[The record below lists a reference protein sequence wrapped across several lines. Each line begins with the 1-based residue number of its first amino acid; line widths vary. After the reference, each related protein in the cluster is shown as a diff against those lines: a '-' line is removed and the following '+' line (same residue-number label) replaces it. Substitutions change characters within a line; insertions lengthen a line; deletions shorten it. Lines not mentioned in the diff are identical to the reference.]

1 MKIGI
6 IREEKN
12 PPDQRVPFTPMQC
25 KELLEKYPDLEL
37 VVQPS
42 DIRSFKNEEYEAQGI
57 ALTEDLSDCDVLMGV
72 KEVPKDKLIP
82 NKKYFFFSHTIKEQP
97 YNQQLLK
104 TLVEKGVQMID
115 YECLTNPNG
124 ARILG
129 FGRFAGI
136 VGAYNALIA
145 YGKRYK
151 LYDLKPAHKCY
162 DKEEL
167 KEELD
172 KVKLPPIKIVLTGY
186 GRVGHGAAE
195 VLDHLKIK
203 RVFPDELIANTYDE
217 PVFTLLDVED
227 FYQLDG
233 PQELPHFYE
242 HSDEYPSA
250 FGKYT
255 KVADMFISCHYWD
268 SKSARLFELEDTKSP
283 DFKIKVI
290 ADITCDIN
298 GSVPT
303 TIRPSEVHDPV
314 YGFNPKTMQEDEPY
328 KEEVITIMAVD
339 NLPTELPRDASEDF
353 GKALMENIMP
363 ALLGNDPDNII
374 ERASIT
380 KDGDLTEGFEYLRGY
395 LEGK

>member
-12 PPDQRVPFTPMQC
+12 PPDQRVPFSPVQC
-25 KELLEKYPDLEL
+25 KKLKGKYPDLEL

-42 DIRSFKNEEYEAQGI
+42 DIRSFKNEEYETQGI
-57 ALTEDLSDCDVLMGV
+57 NLQKDLSDCDILMGV

-97 YNQQLLK
+97 YNQELLK
-104 TLVEKGVQMID
+104 TLVDKGIQMID
-115 YECLTNPNG
+115 YECLTHPNG

-145 YGKRYK
+145 YGKRYG
-151 LYDLKPAHKCY
+151 LYDLKPAHECY
-162 DKEEL
+162 NKEEL
-167 KEELD
+167 KEELN

-195 VLDHLKIK
+195 VLDHINIK
-203 RVFPDELIANTYDE
+203 RVFPDELIKNAYDE

-227 FYQLDG
+227 FYELKG
-233 PQELPHFYE
+233 PEELPDFFKN
-242 HSDEYPSA
+242 SDQYPSA
-250 FGKYT
+250 FGKYA
-255 KVADMFISCHYWD
+255 KVANMFISCHYWD
-268 SKSARLFELEDTKSP
+268 GKSANLFELEDTKSP

-303 TIRPSEVHDPV
+303 TIRPSEVHGPV
-314 YGFNPKTMQEDEPY
+314 YGFNPQTMQEDEPY
-328 KEEVITIMAVD
+328 GEDVITVMAVD
-339 NLPTELPRDASEDF
+339 NLPSELPRDASEDF
-353 GKALMENIMP
+353 GSALMEHIIP
-363 ALLGNDPDNII
+363 VLLGDDPDSII
-374 ERASIT
+374 KRASIT
-380 KDGDLTEGFEYLRGY
+380 KNGDLTADYEYLRGY

>member
-1 MKIGI
+1 MKLGI

-12 PPDQRVPFTPMQC
+12 PPDQRVPFSPAQC
-25 KELLEKYPDLEL
+25 KALMEQYPDLDL

-42 DIRSFKNEEYEAQGI
+42 DIRSFKDEEYVKAGVKL
-57 ALTEDLSDCDVLMGV
+57 AEDLSDRDVLMGV

-82 NKKYFFFSHTIKEQP
+82 GKKYFFFSHTIKKQP

-104 TLVEKGVQMID
+104 TLVEKDIQMID
-115 YECLTNPNG
+115 YETLTHSKG
-124 ARILG
+124 GRILG

-136 VGAYNALIA
+136 VGAYNALMA
-145 YGKRYK
+145 YGKRYN
-151 LYDLKPAHKCY
+151 LYDLKPAHECF

-167 KEELD
+167 KDELK

-195 VLDHLKIK
+195 VLDHINIK
-203 RVFPDELIANTYDE
+203 RIFPDDFLVNTYNE
-217 PVFTLLDVED
+217 PVFTLLDVQD
-227 FYQLDG
+227 FYNLNSKED
-233 PQELPHFYE
+233 LPHFFKNSTEYK
-242 HSDEYPSA
+242 SD
-250 FGKYT
+250 FGKYAQ
-255 KVADMFISCHYWD
+255 VADMFISCHYWD
-268 SKSARLFELEDTKSP
+268 GKSARLFELEDTRNP
-283 DFKIKVI
+283 DFHIKVI

-303 TIRPSEVHDPV
+303 TLRPSEVHDPV
-314 YGFNPKTMQEDEPY
+314 YGFNPRTLTEDEPY
-328 KEEVITIMAVD
+328 NEDVITIMAVD

-353 GKALMENIMP
+353 GAALMEHVIP
-363 ALLGNDPDNII
+363 ALMGNDEDNII

-380 KDGDLTEGFEYLRGY
+380 KDGDLTEGFEYLRDY